1 MISIEYIQTGDERGS
16 QILMHEA
23 HSPRRSLKGMVKR
36 AFAGQ
41 KKTVPAKQPS
51 ASSSTPNPCSGTL
64 PYESLRKSFPEFHA
78 LLDVNNWPT
87 LPPPTNP
94 YGGRKVG

>member
-1 MISIEYIQTGDERGS
+1 MISTEYVQTGEKDP
-16 QILMHEA
+16 QIIIHEA
-23 HSPRRSLKGMVKR
+23 HSTRRSLKDMVKR
-36 AFAGQ
+36 AIGSQ
-41 KKTVPAKQPS
+41 KKTVPVKQQPS
-51 ASSSTPNPCSGTL
+51 ASSSTPNPGII

-78 LLDVNNWPT
+78 LLDVDNWPT